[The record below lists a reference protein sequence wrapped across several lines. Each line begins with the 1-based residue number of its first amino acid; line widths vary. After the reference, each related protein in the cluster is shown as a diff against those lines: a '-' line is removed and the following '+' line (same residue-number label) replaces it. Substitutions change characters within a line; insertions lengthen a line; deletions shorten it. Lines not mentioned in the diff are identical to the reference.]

1 MGRRSDNFRYQFS
14 TDSNVASCHTCIVR
28 LWENRL
34 TTKLLDL
41 PELIE
46 WHEGMLLTPQHFQQ
60 LSARNELLTQFLTT
74 LRSPFGWG
82 VIDLKI
88 DEAALSGG
96 TLGILSV
103 EAILPDGLLARG
115 GSERGEKLELNLGA
129 LSTTDNTPVR
139 VYLTVPRDP
148 ALYNRSEYSRYQQ
161 VVRQDER
168 TPDNVS
174 GGDAITIPRISPRLT
189 LESDPAKLGGK
200 IVLPL
205 IEFAGHG
212 TVFRQTD
219 YIAPLLRIKAG
230 SPLSDL
236 CADLSSMIRSIA
248 TDLATK
254 MSPGGGANDL
264 EKLRQ
269 LHWLVSELPV
279 LEALLDNEQTHPY
292 TAYLAL
298 CSMAGSISLLSHAR
312 VPAKFPAYNH
322 DDLRVSFQIVISSIQ
337 RSLSEGLT
345 ESWIHRDFSP
355 APEHRRTMGDSDPRR
370 GEQAYEIGPSL
381 EEAFGDEADFSA
393 QSLALMVRLPTGM
406 LPDAMTAWG
415 ESCVLAPEDAINDL
429 ELSRSKGALCERVN
443 SLDDLIAPPGSVLFR
458 VYNDSKWIAP
468 GKKLVL
474 RPARQETLVPDMVT
488 LFVKKSSSKNKGA

>member
-1 MGRRSDNFRYQFS
+1 M
-14 TDSNVASCHTCIVR
+14 
-28 LWENRL
+28 

-60 LSARNELLTQFLTT
+60 LSARGELLTQFLTT
-74 LRSPFGWG
+74 VASPFGWG

-96 TLGILSV
+96 ILGILNV
-103 EAILPDGLLARG
+103 EAILPDGLLARS
-115 GSERGEKLELNLGA
+115 GSERGEKLELNLQT
-129 LSTTDNTPVR
+129 LNRTDNSPVR
-139 VYLTVPRDP
+139 VYLTVPRDS

-161 VVRQDER
+161 AVRPDEQ
-168 TPDNVS
+168 TPDQVS
-174 GGDAITIPRISPRLT
+174 GGDTVTIPRITPRMT
-189 LESDPAKLGGK
+189 LESDPAKLAGK
-200 IVLPL
+200 TVLPL
-205 IEFAGHG
+205 IEFTGHG
-212 TVFRQTD
+212 TVFRQTE
-219 YIAPLLRIKAG
+219 YIAPILRIKAG

-236 CADLSSMIRSIA
+236 CAALSSMIRSIA
-248 TDLATK
+248 TDLAAK
-254 MSPGGGANDL
+254 LSPSGGGGDP

-279 LEALLDNEQTHPY
+279 FESLLDNEQTHPY

-312 VPAKFPAYNH
+312 VPAKFPPYNH
-322 DDLRVSFQIVISSIQ
+322 DDLRASFQIVIASIQ
-337 RSLSEGLT
+337 RALSEGLT
-345 ESWIHRDFSP
+345 ESWIHRDFSL
-355 APEHRRTMGDSDPRR
+355 APEQRAATDSQPQRSERT
-370 GEQAYEIGPSL
+370 YEIAPSL
-381 EEAFGDEADFSA
+381 EAAFGDEADFSA

-406 LPDAMTAWG
+406 TPDTMTAWG
-415 ESCVLAPEDAINDL
+415 ESCVLAREDAINDL
-429 ELSRSKGALCERVN
+429 ELSRSKGAVCERVY

-474 RPARQETLVPDMVT
+474 KPARQETVVPDAVT
-488 LFVKKSSSKNKGA
+488 LFVKKSSQKNKGA

>member
-1 MGRRSDNFRYQFS
+1 
-14 TDSNVASCHTCIVR
+14 
-28 LWENRL
+28 L

-60 LSARNELLTQFLTT
+60 LSARGELLTQYLTT
-74 LRSPFGWG
+74 MTTPFGWG

-88 DEAALSGG
+88 DEAALSSG
-96 TLGILSV
+96 TLGILNV

-115 GSERGEKLELNLGA
+115 GSEQGEKLEFSLQGLKP
-129 LSTTDNTPVR
+129 SDDTPLR
-139 VYLTVPRDP
+139 VYLTVPRDV

-161 VVRQDER
+161 IVRHGEP
-168 TPDNVS
+168 TPDGVS
-174 GGDAITIPRISPRLT
+174 AGDPITIPRITPRLA
-189 LESDPAKLGGK
+189 LESDPTKFGGK
-200 IVLPL
+200 TVLPL
-205 IEFAGHG
+205 IEFTGHG
-212 TVFRQTD
+212 TVLRQTE
-219 YIAPLLRIKAG
+219 YIAPCLRIKAG

-236 CADLSSMIRSIA
+236 CARHGSMIRTIA

-254 MSPGGGANDL
+254 MSPGGGDL

-279 LEALLDNEQTHPY
+279 FEALLDNEQTHPY
-292 TAYLAL
+292 NAYLAL
-298 CSMAGSISLLSHAR
+298 CSMAGSIALLSHAR

-322 DDLRVSFQIVISSIQ
+322 NDLRTSFQIVIASIQ

-355 APEHRRTMGDSDPRR
+355 ASEYRRTATESDPQRV
-370 GEQAYEIGPSL
+370 EQAYEIGPTL
-381 EEAFGDEADFSA
+381 AEAFGDEADFSA
-393 QSLALMVRLPTGM
+393 QSLALMVRMPAGR
-406 LPDAMTAWG
+406 LPDAMKAWG
-415 ESCVLAPEDAINDL
+415 ESCVLASEDAINDI
-429 ELSRSKGALCERVN
+429 ELSRSKGAVCERVA

-458 VYNDSKWIAP
+458 VHNDSKWIVP

-474 RPARQETLVPDMVT
+474 RPARQETLVPETVT
-488 LFVKKSSSKNKGA
+488 LFVKKSSQKSKGA